1 MSAQPSASRAGPE
14 PSLLSSCFEPY
25 PLAKHDFDAPDT
37 SGFWDPVNRQD
48 WALREAAQQGMGA
61 RAHPRGY
68 YAPME
73 DFSRDIRRDMLPRI
87 GDLVGAA

>member
-1 MSAQPSASRAGPE
+1 VSVQPRPSRAGLE
-14 PSLLSSCFEPY
+14 PSLLSGCFEPY
-25 PLAKHDFDAPDT
+25 PLKHDFDAPDT

-48 WALREAAQQGMGA
+48 RALCEAARQGMGA

-73 DFSRDIRRDMLPRI
+73 DFSLDIRRDMPPRI